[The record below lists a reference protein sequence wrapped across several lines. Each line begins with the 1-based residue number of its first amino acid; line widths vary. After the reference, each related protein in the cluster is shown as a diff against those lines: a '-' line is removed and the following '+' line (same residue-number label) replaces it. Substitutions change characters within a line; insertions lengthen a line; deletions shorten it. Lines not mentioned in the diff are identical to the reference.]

1 MKLVSSCFL
10 VSLGIVL
17 SPAALAES
25 RETESPSPAVFVAP
39 MSPTDGSLDSLFTVQ
54 EEELAVST
62 TVNLSGF
69 TSEPFTVAQ
78 ESPEEEET
86 SPEGSEDAL
95 DGETE
100 EAEET
105 GEDLLELT
113 PDEEAMN
120 EQLAEADRLWLAGEE
135 EAAREQYR
143 QAKPP
148 FSLEEEELAV
158 LDKAF
163 YEAEELSPAGSVYWR
178 NHQEGLAANLESK
191 IFAPLDLLLEEQPA
205 FIPGYVSYAEALRD
219 RNRIEEAVEIVTL
232 GTTRYPNEPEL
243 VDLAVEVQNEAE
255 QWLEASL
262 TARQFAVFNPDHPR
276 SEEFL
281 QLAEQNWE
289 RYQSHLRSK
298 LTQNAIA
305 NVITGAAGF
314 ALTGNLGGPIS
325 AVQSSMLLMRGED
338 RVGEVYTNRILDQAP
353 LLEDEE
359 VLNYVREVGNKLTEV
374 AGRDEF
380 NYEFHVIL
388 EEDLNAFALPGGKI
402 FVNAGAILET
412 NSEAEFAGL
421 LAHEISH
428 AVLSHGFQL
437 VTQGQLTASVVQF
450 VPYVGGL
457 ATNVL
462 VFSYSREMEQQAD
475 YFGTRILSASG
486 YASDGMRNLME
497 TLGEQ
502 DHPTPP
508 QWLSTHPDTD
518 NRVKYLEALI
528 LNNDYDRYGF
538 EGVET
543 HTRIRERV
551 ADILAEEKEE

>member
-1 MKLVSSCFL
+1 
-10 VSLGIVL
+10 
-17 SPAALAES
+17 
-25 RETESPSPAVFVAP
+25 
-39 MSPTDGSLDSLFTVQ
+39 DGDF
-54 EEELAVST
+54 
-62 TVNLSGF
+62 
-69 TSEPFTVAQ
+69 
-78 ESPEEEET
+78 
-86 SPEGSEDAL
+86 
-95 DGETE
+95 
-100 EAEET
+100 
-105 GEDLLELT
+105 
-113 PDEEAMN
+113 
-120 EQLAEADRLWLAGEE
+120 
-135 EAAREQYR
+135 
-143 QAKPP
+143 
-148 FSLEEEELAV
+148 AV
-158 LDKAF
+158 LETAF
-163 YEAEELSPAGSVYWR
+163 YDAEQLSPAGSVYWR
-178 NHQEGLAANLESK
+178 NHQEGLEDNLDSK

-205 FIPGYVSYAEALRD
+205 FIPGYLSYTEALRD
-219 RNRIEEAVEIVTL
+219 RNRIDEAVEIVTL
-232 GTTRYPNEPEL
+232 GTTRYPNEPPL
-243 VDLAVEVQNEAE
+243 VDVAVEVQNEAE

-281 QLAEQNWE
+281 QLADENWE

-305 NVITGAAGF
+305 NVLTGAAGF
-314 ALTGNLGGPIS
+314 VLTGNLGGPIS
-325 AVQSSMLLMRGED
+325 AVQSSMLLMRGEN
-338 RVGEVYTNRILDQAP
+338 RVGEVYTNRILEQAP
-353 LLEDEE
+353 LVEDEE
-359 VLNYVREVGNKLTEV
+359 VLSYVREVGNKLTEV

-402 FVNAGAILET
+402 FVNAGAILKT

-462 VFSYSREMEQQAD
+462 VFSYSRDMERQAD
-475 YFGTRILSASG
+475 HLGTRILSASG

-502 DHPTPP
+502 DNPSPP
-508 QWLSTHPDTD
+508 QWLSTHPDTE
-518 NRVKYLEALI
+518 NRVRYLEALI
-528 LNNDYDRYGF
+528 LNNDYDRYRY
-538 EGVET
+538 EGVEE

-551 ADILAEEKEE
+551 AEILAAEEEEEEEE